1 MIGGATAIS
10 GHITITDDVI
20 ITGMSGVANSIK
32 SPGIYS
38 SGMPIVESKIW
49 RRNVVRLKNIDEII
63 KKIML
68 RLK

>member
-10 GHITITDDVI
+10 GHIKIADDVI

-32 SPGIYS
+32 SPGTYS
-38 SGMPIVESKIW
+38 SALPVTESKIW

-63 KKIML
+63 KKIMSK
-68 RLK
+68 LK